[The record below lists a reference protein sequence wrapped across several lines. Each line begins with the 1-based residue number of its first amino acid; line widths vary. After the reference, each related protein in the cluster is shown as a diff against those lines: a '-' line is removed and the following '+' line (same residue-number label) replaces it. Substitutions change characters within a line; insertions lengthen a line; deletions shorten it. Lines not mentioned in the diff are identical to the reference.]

1 LTPFLARS
9 VGFLPVF
16 FPPEGR
22 LGHAAVHAQP
32 GPVDAFPVVVGQQA
46 RLPHLLED
54 TRRDPLLEAIVG
66 GGTRAKASS
75 VEGLPLA
82 AGAEDEEDGVHAHAV
97 GSTRPAAA
105 EAMGVLV
112 FGKQQGDA
120 LPQVVWDMPL
130 VHSGHIHKNGVFHGC
145 TSSMQ
150 LPEEMSAVYSNY
162 SLSGVI
168 RIGSKYPAPFK
179 NIPVRCCFLRSSAS
193 MSVL

>member
-1 LTPFLARS
+1 MTPILARS

-16 FPPEGR
+16 FPPERR

-46 RLPHLLED
+46 HLPHLLED

-66 GGTRAKASS
+66 GGTRAKAGG

-82 AGAEDEEDGVHAHAV
+82 AGAQHEENGVHAHAV
-97 GSTRPAAA
+97 RGTRPTPA
-105 EAMGVLV
+105 EAMRVFV
-112 FGKQQGDA
+112 FGKEQGDA

-145 TSSMQ
+145 TSYMQ
-150 LPEEMSAVYSNY
+150 LPERTSAAYSNY
-162 SLSGVI
+162 SLSGLI
-168 RIGSKYPAPFK
+168 RIGS
-179 NIPVRCCFLRSSAS
+179 
-193 MSVL
+193 